1 MRNLFFSTLLA
12 FGFAGSIQ
20 SQDPQTMAMKAPDVL
35 LASPSER
42 FDCPI
47 NRSWSLVIEHF
58 TDSNNIRLA
67 KRDDRSRE
75 ERDLA
80 YLNSALALK
89 KGETTV
95 FLKDEGKTGYALI
108 RLFGPDEDGGY
119 RAGLDIHL
127 NNIPEELADSLPPA
141 DADLFQTWCRR
152 RM

>member
-1 MRNLFFSTLLA
+1 MRNLFFLTLLA
-12 FGFAGSIQ
+12 FGFAGNAQ
-20 SQDPQTMAMKAPDVL
+20 SEDQVRPVPDPGSVMARQ
-35 LASPSER
+35 SER
-42 FDCPI
+42 FDCPV

-80 YLNSALALK
+80 YLNSVLTLK
-89 KGETTV
+89 KGNTTI
-95 FLKDEGKTGYALI
+95 FLKDEGKTGYALV

-127 NNIPEELADSLPPA
+127 NSIPEELADSLLPA
-141 DADLFQTWCRR
+141 EADLFQTWCRR